1 MKQNAMVTDWNSW
14 NAMSTETQ
22 LQIMKKFLAKIIRMT
37 DEKAHEKYYKENGG
51 IIEVVMKRG
60 VGHHPHC
67 LPDNTPIIEFIEKY
81 YV

>member
-37 DEKAHEKYYKENGG
+37 DEKRHEKYYRENYID
-51 IIEVVMKRG
+51 IIFEAWLK
-60 VGHHPHC
+60 
-67 LPDNTPIIEFIEKY
+67 LNEKDY
-81 YV
+81 YQKKYSDGY